1 VGLILNACLKDN
13 TLTFH
18 LLADRGVIMDEL
30 WKIIL
35 NAWRS
40 SFEPYLTPLWDSIVV
55 WRGLGLTL
63 VVALMV
69 AYRNRDRLRAWLIE
83 EPRKVMRDRLI
94 FKQVNAILTEETLYA
109 QLEALPH
116 DRTSMARLERLRSFL
131 SAEGNQFF
139 SRTISETSNQLV
151 ESLSSLNAFL
161 TGSVTTDPN
170 ELRDLSGRVRDT
182 YRAFRAAVRHTL
194 IV

>member
-1 VGLILNACLKDN
+1 
-13 TLTFH
+13 
-18 LLADRGVIMDEL
+18 MDEL

-40 SFEPYLTPLWDSIVV
+40 SLEPFFAPLWDSVTV
-55 WRGLGLTL
+55 WRSLGLTL
-63 VVALMV
+63 ALALVVAF
-69 AYRNRDRLRAWLIE
+69 RNRDRLRVWLIE
-83 EPRKVMRDRLI
+83 EPRKVLRDRLT
-94 FKQVNAILTEETLYA
+94 FKQANAILTEETLYA

-116 DRTSMARLERLRSFL
+116 DRTNMARLERLRSFL

-139 SRTISETSNQLV
+139 SRTIAETSNRLV
-151 ESLSSLNAFL
+151 ESLSSLSAFL

-170 ELRDLSGRVRDT
+170 ELRDLSGRVRDA